1 MLKMIGIILVIF
13 SSTTIGFS
21 FASRL
26 EKRKCTLEGFKNSL
40 SMLEAEISFAQNSLA
55 RAFYNISRVISPK
68 IVSEF
73 YKNICMAIDDE
84 KKTISLSWS
93 ECLDRLSAKMCISRA
108 DVQVLINFSNRL
120 GKTDIENEL
129 KNIHNT
135 ASLID
140 MQLDDAKNACDASK
154 KMYQSAGILA
164 GILVVVLL
172 F

>member
-26 EKRKCTLEGFKNSL
+26 ERRKCTLEGFKNSL
-40 SMLEAEISFAQNSLA
+40 SMLEAEISFSQNSLS
-55 RAFYNISRVISPK
+55 RAFYNISRSISPK
-68 IVSEF
+68 IVSQF
-73 YKNICMAIDDE
+73 YENIYITIDTE
-84 KKTISLSWS
+84 KKPLAVSWS
-93 ECLDRLSAKMCISRA
+93 EWLDRFSTKMCISRA
-108 DVQVLINFSNRL
+108 DMQVLINFSNRL

-140 MQLDDAKNACDASK
+140 MQLDDAKKACDTSK